1 MKLMEVNINNGFWK
15 ERKELNKNTSL
26 YAVLKTF
33 EDSGRV
39 RALTGDNTENE
50 RPHIFWESDLA
61 KLMEGAFFSMQ
72 QEKDEKLEKIC
83 DSIIDKIIANQEQ
96 DGYLNY
102 YFTKHEPDNKFTN
115 LRDRHELY
123 CAGHLLES
131 AIEHHK
137 ATGNSKFF
145 DVMERY
151 VDHIISKFGRE
162 EGKMRGYP
170 GHQEIELALVKAYEH
185 TNKQKFLDL
194 ATYFIGERGTH
205 SKTEDHYFI
214 SERKILKEKEKDF
227 DPSTLPSWLRD
238 VLNFGSDPHG
248 TNSSSHGD
256 LQGKVYRDLQY
267 WQAHER
273 PVDQKTAEGHS
284 VRALY
289 MFTAMADLARL
300 NNDNEMLNACKTL
313 WRNIVDKRMY
323 VHCGVGS
330 AYIGERFTDNYDLPN
345 DMAYAETCATI
356 ALIYFANRMSKI
368 ELNSEYGDIIE
379 NSLYN
384 LLLASTSLDGKGFFY
399 DNYLECNPVYLHA
412 QQRRHGIRDEYHLCS
427 CCPPNITRLIASMD
441 MYIYNSYEDSIIV
454 DQYISSE
461 VNFRNQG
468 IKLNQTSDFPHKGYS
483 KIEII
488 DSQNKD
494 STIYFRIPSWDKNI
508 LISLNGS
515 KTNYEVVNG
524 YAKISKI
531 WQKDD
536 VIELTFDFS
545 PRFVRS
551 NPNVRYNVRK
561 ACLFRGPILYCL
573 EEKDNGQYLNKLVL
587 NTNNNIEEKDEKINS
602 EDIISLT
609 VKGFKFEDID
619 NLYIHDKLNMNETSL
634 KFIPYYCW
642 SNRGEN
648 EMLVWINE
656 L

>member
-39 RALTGDNTENE
+39 RALTCDNTENE

-356 ALIYFANRMSKI
+356 ALIYFANRMSKM

-441 MYIYNSYEDSIIV
+441 MYIYNSYEDSIVV

-648 EMLVWINE
+648 EMLVWVNE
-656 L
+656 K

>member
-83 DSIIDKIIANQEQ
+83 DSIIDKITANQEQ

-356 ALIYFANRMSKI
+356 ALIYFANRMSKM

-441 MYIYNSYEDSIIV
+441 MYIYNSYEDSIVV

-531 WQKDD
+531 WQKGD

-648 EMLVWINE
+648 EMLVWVNE
-656 L
+656 K

>member
-356 ALIYFANRMSKI
+356 ALIYFANRMSKM
-368 ELNSEYGDIIE
+368 ELNSEYGGIIE

-441 MYIYNSYEDSIIV
+441 MYIYNSYEDSIVV

-531 WQKDD
+531 WQKGD

-648 EMLVWINE
+648 EMLVWVNE
-656 L
+656 K

>member
-248 TNSSSHGD
+248 TNSSSHGN

-356 ALIYFANRMSKI
+356 ALIYFANRMSKM

-441 MYIYNSYEDSIIV
+441 MYIYNSYEDSIVV

-508 LISLNGS
+508 LINLNGS

-587 NTNNNIEEKDEKINS
+587 NTNNYIEEKDEKINS
-602 EDIISLT
+602 EGIISLT

>member
-194 ATYFIGERGTH
+194 ATYFIDERGTH

-356 ALIYFANRMSKI
+356 ALIYFANRMSKM

-441 MYIYNSYEDSIIV
+441 MYIYNSYEDSIVV

-531 WQKDD
+531 WQKGD

-648 EMLVWINE
+648 EMLVWVNE
-656 L
+656 K